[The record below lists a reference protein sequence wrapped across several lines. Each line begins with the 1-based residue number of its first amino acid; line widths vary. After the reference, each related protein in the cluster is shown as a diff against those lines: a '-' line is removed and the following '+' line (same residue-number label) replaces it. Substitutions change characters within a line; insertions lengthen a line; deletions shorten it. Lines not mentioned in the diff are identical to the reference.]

1 MSDEKPAV
9 VVFGATGNQGSNV
22 VRHLHAAGWCD
33 IFAVTRN
40 LHDAR
45 SQQVRSFSFVA
56 FVSIVAARK
65 QAAAAHVSAVR
76 ARRDVC
82 VCVSLA
88 RRVNA
93 NLH

>member
-65 QAAAAHVSAVR
+65 PAAAAHVSAVR
-76 ARRDVC
+76 AHRGRRAAC
-82 VCVSLA
+82 SCS
-88 RRVNA
+88 R
-93 NLH
+93 